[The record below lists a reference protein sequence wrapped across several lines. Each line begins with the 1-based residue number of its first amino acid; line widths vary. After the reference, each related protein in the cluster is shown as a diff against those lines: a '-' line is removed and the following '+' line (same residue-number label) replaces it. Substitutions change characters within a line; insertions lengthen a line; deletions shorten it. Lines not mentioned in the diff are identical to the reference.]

1 MGDGN
6 GPSPAGLSEA
16 TARTVRSLVSVS
28 AFRGLTAVPRLI
40 SQQPVRFLCEYVSLK
55 RSSERDVPPRALT
68 PRCCLCSRS
77 PMPTP
82 SCYNSCCPRSALC
95 SAVIYLKDLSRAQ
108 TFSAPSP
115 RPCTT
120 SERNRRG
127 PHRRVLRARNTALPP
142 GLSAARA
149 LLRSESRRDEAEHGP
164 VPTAPGSSAPLG
176 PLLPATKFCA
186 SACFHLLRN
195 EAMLAILTNIPR
207 AGNRSDEI

>member
-1 MGDGN
+1 MAVVPGTPRAVGDGN

-16 TARTVRSLVSVS
+16 TARTVRSLVSAS

-55 RSSERDVPPRALT
+55 RPSERDVPPRALA

-127 PHRRVLRARNTALPP
+127 PPSESPPRTEHRAPT
-142 GLSAARA
+142 RA
-149 LLRSESRRDEAEHGP
+149 LRSAR
-164 VPTAPGSSAPLG
+164 SAPL
-176 PLLPATKFCA
+176 
-186 SACFHLLRN
+186 
-195 EAMLAILTNIPR
+195 
-207 AGNRSDEI
+207 